1 MLKIT
6 KYIIVLLVLFISC
19 KKKDL
24 RKVQGGELIKI
35 EDFQSK
41 YVSARNVDI
50 WLPDNY
56 DKKDSFAVLYM
67 HDGHSL
73 FDSLT
78 TWNGQEW
85 GVDETMTKLLK
96 QHRIRNTI
104 VVGIWNSGANRQSDY
119 FPQKP
124 FESLPKK
131 FRDSLINE
139 VRISEHTDLYTYDIN
154 SDNYLKFI
162 VEELKPY
169 IDDRFSTKKDP
180 ANTFIAGSSYGGLI
194 SMYAICEYPHVFGGA
209 ACLSTHWTAT
219 FTNKNNPIPKAFA
232 NYLDQNYP
240 DPNSHKIYF
249 DFGTKTI
256 DSLYEPNQALIDSVM
271 IKNGFNEKNWITKKF
286 EGADHSE
293 RSWMKRL
300 EEPLVFLLEE

>member
-1 MLKIT
+1 MLKTT
-6 KYIIVLLVLFISC
+6 KYISILLILFIAC
-19 KKKDL
+19 KQSDL
-24 RKVQGGELIKI
+24 RKVNGGELIKI

-56 DKKDSFAVLYM
+56 NKKDSYAVLYM

-85 GVDETMTKLLK
+85 AVDETMTKLLK

-139 VRISEHTDLYTYDIN
+139 VRISEHTDL
-154 SDNYLKFI
+154 
-162 VEELKPY
+162 
-169 IDDRFSTKKDP
+169 
-180 ANTFIAGSSYGGLI
+180 
-194 SMYAICEYPHVFGGA
+194 
-209 ACLSTHWTAT
+209 STHDLT
-219 FTNKNNPIPKAFA
+219 
-232 NYLDQNYP
+232 
-240 DPNSHKIYF
+240 
-249 DFGTKTI
+249 
-256 DSLYEPNQALIDSVM
+256 
-271 IKNGFNEKNWITKKF
+271 
-286 EGADHSE
+286 
-293 RSWMKRL
+293 
-300 EEPLVFLLEE
+300 